1 MSAKSAPQEVF
12 LSYAPEDEPLC
23 LKLEKHLSLL
33 KQKGLITVWHKG
45 RIGVGTDRNKE
56 LYEHLSVASVIV
68 LLLSSDFA
76 ASEACISVEMSLAM
90 ERHKAGE
97 TSVIPVLLRPTD
109 DWRSTLP
116 RSPAPRSTGGS
127 CWLRSRARRAPISW
141 WWWTPPA

>member
-109 DWRSTLP
+109 DWRSTPIGSLQMLP
-116 RSPAPRSTGGS
+116 
-127 CWLRSRARRAPISW
+127 
-141 WWWTPPA
+141 